1 VSIRRYRKLRR
12 KFKHIG
18 LPVAANLHPWAKEF
32 IKRNSPEQ
40 IVAFAYGEI
49 IAGVPPDARLFCDY
63 DVPF

>member
-1 VSIRRYRKLRR
+1 
-12 KFKHIG
+12 
-18 LPVAANLHPWAKEF
+18 VAANLHPWAKEF